1 MSTCDDIR
9 DALVLYVEGVL
20 SEGEAARIREHLQR
34 CPGCFREIRAVG
46 GVIDSLADPGLF
58 QPEEDL
64 AWQLL
69 PARLAARAGAGPAA
83 ARWLP
88 LHFSPRAWGLTMA
101 ALLVIVCGSIRL
113 VERHAIQPPP
123 ATADASGNQA
133 FLARIQSL
141 QARGSVAEY
150 LAQCRDLLL
159 DLLRAKET
167 CADGGLE
174 LSLEVDRARRLLE
187 RRRLLVS
194 GLAGP
199 EAVQVGAVCD
209 EIENFLVALST
220 SEACLRPED
229 IRRLESH
236 IEKEQ
241 LLLRIRLLQAEL
253 SME

>member
-1 MSTCDDIR
+1 MSACDDIR
-9 DALVLYVEGVL
+9 DALVLYAEGAL
-20 SEGEAARIREHLQR
+20 SGIEADRVREHLER
-34 CPGCFREIRAVG
+34 CPACLRESRAIA
-46 GVIDSLADPGLF
+46 GVIGSLADPGLF
-58 QPEEDL
+58 RPEEDL

-88 LHFSPRAWGLTMA
+88 LHFSARAWGLTMA

-113 VERHAIQPPP
+113 LERHAAQPAP
-123 ATADASGNQA
+123 ATAEASGNQA

-167 CADGGLE
+167 CAEGGLE

-187 RRRLLVS
+187 RRRLLAS
-194 GLAGP
+194 GLGGP
-199 EAVQVGAVCD
+199 EAVQVGAVCNA
-209 EIENFLVALST
+209 IENLLVSLST
-220 SEACLRPED
+220 SEACLRPEE
-229 IRRLESH
+229 IRRLESY

-241 LLLRIRLLQAEL
+241 LLLRIRLLQDEL